1 MLPAILALAQELDLD
16 GSSLIEALVAGY
28 QAEAMVG
35 LALGS
40 ASSQRRAFHST
51 GTVGIAVNAMEDNEL
66 ERALAYNIMRLEDT
80 KTTGLAAAKKQPRRE
95 FVRY

>member
-16 GSSLIEALVAGY
+16 GSALIEALVAGY

-66 ERALAYNIMRLEDT
+66 ERVRWPTTLCAS
-80 KTTGLAAAKKQPRRE
+80 KTLRRPG
-95 FVRY
+95 